1 MTTFN
6 QTNQKVGVQINAI
19 SSPKFSTGQTV
30 VYRVADGREV
40 IDIRCEVLD
49 VIYSQNNG
57 YSYQLSK
64 LKNYFA
70 SDIKAEKDIRL
81 AIIK

>member
-1 MTTFN
+1 MSIFN
-6 QTNQKVGVQINAI
+6 QKNQSVGTQVNALPT
-19 SSPKFSTGQTV
+19 PKFSTGQTV

-40 IDIRCEVLD
+40 IDIRCQVLD

-57 YSYQLSK
+57 YSYKLSK
-64 LKNYFA
+64 LKDYFA